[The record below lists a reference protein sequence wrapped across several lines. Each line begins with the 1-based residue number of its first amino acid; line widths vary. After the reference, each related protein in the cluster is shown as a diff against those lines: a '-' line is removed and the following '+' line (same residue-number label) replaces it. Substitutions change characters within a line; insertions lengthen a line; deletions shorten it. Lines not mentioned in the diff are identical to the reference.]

1 VAGVVVIGAAV
12 LLPIAV
18 LAAIAAV
25 LSRLLTRRRRERALE
40 MA

>member
-1 VAGVVVIGAAV
+1 MIALAV

-18 LAAIAAV
+18 IAVLAALASRV
-25 LSRLLTRRRRERALE
+25 LVRRRRERALE